1 MRATRPALRSASTA
15 RGLKDGLVVIIAAC
29 SLAIAALPAQ
39 ATGTQANQ
47 PQSDNAQAG
56 KASANSKPDANSKP
70 EMTMDD
76 FLDRLMIAESGG
88 RDTAK
93 NPLSTATGAFQFIE
107 STFLSV
113 MQRHYPKRV
122 ENLSSAQILA
132 LRTDRKTARDAAR
145 AYTRDNA
152 QILAANGH
160 KPTFPHLR
168 LAFLLGANGAMRILD
183 AKPET
188 PLAPLLGP
196 AVMRANPFMTRL
208 TASGLIARAA
218 RDVSLDP
225 SAIAGLQPIRDPKT
239 GKIIMP
245 RRTASRPRIRVR
257 CNLALPSGRRWLAL
271 KRGRLDR
278 SARRIA
284 NSKN

>member
-1 MRATRPALRSASTA
+1 MSATRLALQSGQPGRAMRS
-15 RGLKDGLVVIIAAC
+15 GLVVLITAF
-29 SLAIAALPAQ
+29 ALSDVSAQPNGTQTVTAAQ
-39 ATGTQANQ
+39 ASSEEGAADPASKTT
-47 PQSDNAQAG
+47 
-56 KASANSKPDANSKP
+56 KAA
-70 EMTMDD
+70 MTMDD

-93 NPLSTATGAFQFIE
+93 NPLSSATGAFQFIE

-113 MQRHYPKRV
+113 MQRHYPKRI
-122 ENLSSAQILA
+122 EKLSTAQILA

-168 LAFLLGANGAMRILD
+168 LAYLLGANGAMRILD

-188 PLAPLLGP
+188 PLAPLLGRT
-196 AVMRANPFMTRL
+196 VMRANPFMTRL
-208 TASGLIARAA
+208 TAGGLIARAA

-245 RRTASRPRIRVR
+245 RRTARRPRIRVR
-257 CNLALPSGRRWLAL
+257 CNLGRPSCRRWLAL
-271 KRGRLDR
+271 KRKRLDR
-278 SARRIA
+278 RTRRVA
-284 NSKN
+284 QSRN

>member
-1 MRATRPALRSASTA
+1 MRATRPALRSAPTA

-208 TASGLIARAA
+208 TASDLIARAA

-257 CNLALPSGRRWLAL
+257 CNLALPSCRRWLAL
-271 KRGRLDR
+271 KRSRLDR

>member
-1 MRATRPALRSASTA
+1 MRATRPALRSAPTA

-39 ATGTQANQ
+39 AAGTQANQ
-47 PQSDNAQAG
+47 PQSDNAQAD
-56 KASANSKPDANSKP
+56 KAAATSKPDANSKP

-257 CNLALPSGRRWLAL
+257 CNLALPSCRRWLAL
-271 KRGRLDR
+271 KRSRLDR

>member
-1 MRATRPALRSASTA
+1 MRATRPALRSAPTA

-47 PQSDNAQAG
+47 PQSDDAQAD

-122 ENLSSAQILA
+122 ENLSTAQILA

-196 AVMRANPFMTRL
+196 AVMRANPFMTRR

-225 SAIAGLQPIRDPKT
+225 SAIAGLHPSRDPKT

-257 CNLALPSGRRWLAL
+257 CKLALPSCRRWLAL
-271 KRGRLDR
+271 KRSRLDR

-284 NSKN
+284 NSTN

>member
-1 MRATRPALRSASTA
+1 MRATRPALRSAPTA

-29 SLAIAALPAQ
+29 LLTIAALPAQ

-47 PQSDNAQAG
+47 PQSDNAQAD
-56 KASANSKPDANSKP
+56 KASENSKP

-93 NPLSTATGAFQFIE
+93 NPLSSATGAFQFIE

-122 ENLSSAQILA
+122 ENLSTAQILA

-257 CNLALPSGRRWLAL
+257 CNLGLPSCRRWLAL
-271 KRGRLDR
+271 KRSRLDR

>member
-1 MRATRPALRSASTA
+1 MRATRPALRSAPTA

-257 CNLALPSGRRWLAL
+257 CNLALPSCRRWLAL
-271 KRGRLDR
+271 KRSRLDR

>member
-1 MRATRPALRSASTA
+1 MRATRPALRSAPTA

-39 ATGTQANQ
+39 AAGTQANQ
-47 PQSDNAQAG
+47 PQSENAQAD
-56 KASANSKPDANSKP
+56 KAAATSKPDANSKP

-122 ENLSSAQILA
+122 ENLSAAQILA

-257 CNLALPSGRRWLAL
+257 CNLALPSCRRWLAL
-271 KRGRLDR
+271 KRSRLDR

>member
-1 MRATRPALRSASTA
+1 MHAFRLIARPCLPGLPPLNAL
-15 RGLKDGLVVIIAAC
+15 
-29 SLAIAALPAQ
+29 AALVLTACLALASHEAA
-39 ATGTQANQ
+39 ATG
-47 PQSDNAQAG
+47 QSTPDTAEAG
-56 KASANSKPDANSKP
+56 EATAKPDKAP
-70 EMTMDD
+70 MTMDD

-113 MQRHYPKRV
+113 MQRHYPDRIKKLNTT
-122 ENLSSAQILA
+122 EILA
-132 LRTDRKTARDAAR
+132 LRTDRKIARDAAR
-145 AYTRDNA
+145 AYTLDNA

-160 KPTFPHLR
+160 KATFPHLR
-168 LAFLLGANGAMRILD
+168 LAFLLGATGAVRILD

-196 AVMRANPFMTRL
+196 LVMRANPFMTRL
-208 TASGLIARAA
+208 TAGGLIARAA

-225 SAIAGLQPIRDPKT
+225 SALAGLKPIRDPVT

-245 RRTASRPRIRVR
+245 ARTARGPRIRVR
-257 CNLALPSGRRWLAL
+257 CNLSRPSCRRWLAL
-271 KRGRLDR
+271 KKKHLAK
-278 SARRIA
+278 SARRLA
-284 NSKN
+284 RSKE

>member
-1 MRATRPALRSASTA
+1 MRATRPALRSAPTA

-29 SLAIAALPAQ
+29 SLTLAALPAQ

-47 PQSDNAQAG
+47 PQSDDAQAD
-56 KASANSKPDANSKP
+56 KAAATSKPDANSKP

-113 MQRHYPKRV
+113 MQRHYPKHV
-122 ENLSSAQILA
+122 ENLSAAQILA

-188 PLAPLLGP
+188 RLAPLLGP

-208 TASGLIARAA
+208 TASDLIARAA

-257 CNLALPSGRRWLAL
+257 CNLALPSCRRWLAL
-271 KRGRLDR
+271 KRSRLDR

>member
-1 MRATRPALRSASTA
+1 MRATRPALRSAPTA

-29 SLAIAALPAQ
+29 SLTIAALPAQ

-47 PQSDNAQAG
+47 PQSDNAQAD
-56 KASANSKPDANSKP
+56 KASENSKP

-93 NPLSTATGAFQFIE
+93 NPLSSATGAFQFIE

-122 ENLSSAQILA
+122 ENLSTAQILA

-257 CNLALPSGRRWLAL
+257 CNLALPSCRRWLAL
-271 KRGRLDR
+271 KRSRLDR